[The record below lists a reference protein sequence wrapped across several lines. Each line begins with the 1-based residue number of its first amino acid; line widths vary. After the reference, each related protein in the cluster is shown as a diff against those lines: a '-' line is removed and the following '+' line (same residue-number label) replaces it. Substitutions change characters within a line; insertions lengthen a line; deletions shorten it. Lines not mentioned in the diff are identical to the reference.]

1 MATTVE
7 SLRKSIGKKKPS
19 RAFAWLAD
27 LLCRNGDLDG
37 ALQCA
42 QEGILQFPDS
52 EEGLLVL
59 SKIWMQKEDFDQVI
73 EACESVLL
81 KNPYCLSALRRLGD
95 AYDKKGDEESRNHY
109 YQLLHDLDPLD
120 AFWSEEYAP
129 KITEALMDAPV
140 AAAAAEPS
148 LDAILKDAP
157 PLNLPEDAPLKEEP
171 LNLPA
176 EPQESEA
183 PKADS
188 IFEKS
193 LENEPAK
200 DIHPESVAENSKS
213 EEDDPFS
220 SLSSL
225 LPANDEHDEEVSFGD
240 LEHSLDDALAGF
252 APTNTDK
259 DQFPTD
265 EIDGSDIS
273 SALSGIFGPAETEE
287 SADEESSDGLLKEA
301 LPAEEPVKEDK
312 PQSLSDAFDD
322 IFGEDEL
329 PEEFVPSALSE
340 SPSAISEGP
349 SESSASSTP
358 SESAPAPSL
367 ESSVESSFD
376 SLFGNESDALPSEDL
391 TLPADS
397 SPAPSAPSTPS
408 DSAPAPSL
416 ESSVESS
423 FDSLFGNESDAL
435 PSEDLTL
442 PADSSPAPSAPSTPS
457 DSAPAPSLESSVESS
472 FDSLF
477 GNESDA
483 LPSEDLT
490 LPADSSPAPSAP
502 STPSDSAPAPSLESS
517 VESSFD
523 SLFGN
528 ESDAL
533 PSEDLTLPADS
544 SPAPSAP
551 STPSDSA
558 PAPSLE
564 SSVESSFDSL
574 FGNESD
580 ALEEDPTTSTRTLA
594 EIYFEQGV
602 YDESIKIYKDLIRKS
617 PDDASLQTRLEEIEK
632 IRHEKL
638 NG

>member
-1 MATTVE
+1 MVTTVE

-397 SPAPSAPSTPS
+397 SPAPSTPS

-472 FDSLF
+472 FDSL
-477 GNESDA
+477 
-483 LPSEDLT
+483 L
-490 LPADSSPAPSAP
+490 
-502 STPSDSAPAPSLESS
+502 
-517 VESSFD
+517 
-523 SLFGN
+523 
-528 ESDAL
+528 
-533 PSEDLTLPADS
+533 
-544 SPAPSAP
+544 
-551 STPSDSA
+551 
-558 PAPSLE
+558 
-564 SSVESSFDSL
+564 
-574 FGNESD
+574 GNESD